1 MNKSEEELVR
11 ELGEKIG
18 YGNMMDLASECW
30 SDDMIKNGYP
40 TSGVFITA
48 LPSDSNQRVIEELE
62 EIERMFPNDFN
73 DVERG
78 AIWLGIKERIKEL
91 KQD

>member
-1 MNKSEEELVR
+1 MSEEELVR

-30 SDDMIKNGYP
+30 QDVMIKNGYP

-62 EIERMFPNDFN
+62 RILSEKNVFGEQILQTE
-73 DVERG
+73 DV
-78 AIWLGIKERIKEL
+78 LLKRINEL

>member
-1 MNKSEEELVR
+1 MSEEELVR

-30 SDDMIKNGYP
+30 QDDMIKNGYP

-62 EIERMFPNDFN
+62 NTIK
-73 DVERG
+73 VEHSSSSVSMYEHLHT
-78 AIWLGIKERIKEL
+78 IIKEL

>member
-1 MNKSEEELVR
+1 MSEEELVR

-48 LPSDSNQRVIEELE
+48 LPSDSNQRVVEELNSVASFCQGSTE
-62 EIERMFPNDFN
+62 EQLYNHIIER
-73 DVERG
+73 
-78 AIWLGIKERIKEL
+78 IIQL
-91 KQD
+91 K